1 MKKSILLTAIG
12 LGALLNANAAP
23 IDISTLANATWNPT
37 DIYETGTD
45 DDTWNVKDYE
55 YANSKFELKTG
66 TAYAPTGY
74 DSAFYV
80 YLPYEDDI
88 DSWLFVKHAKKVI
101 VEVNTTITV
110 IPIQIR
116 LHIRN
121 ILLI

>member
-45 DDTWNVKDYE
+45 DDTWNVKDHE
-55 YANSKFELKTG
+55 YADSEFEVKTG

-74 DSAFYV
+74 DSAFYL
-80 YLPYEDDI
+80 YMPYEDDI
-88 DSWLFVKHAKKVI
+88 DSWLVSPSFQFKAGCTYEISFSYKFS
-101 VEVNTTITV
+101 
-110 IPIQIR
+110 
-116 LHIRN
+116 
-121 ILLI
+121 